1 MLHVAGIPG
10 DPIGDPG
17 LSTSVPADVQD
28 LDGAVLVIEAIHQLF
43 PWLRHLFVLQHRS
56 GTPPCASS
64 RA

>member
-28 LDGAVLVIEAIHQLF
+28 RDGAVLVIEGVETKAEEARLGPCIVYD
-43 PWLRHLFVLQHRS
+43 FVRPNTRS
-56 GTPPCASS
+56 
-64 RA
+64 R